1 MPWIPRSMWR
11 WRPGAMCSV
20 SRYRT
25 ESQRSNRATAVL
37 SENERHLPDS
47 GDIGIQRNEI
57 ARKGKRQVAAFEQR
71 VSGCSSECDSV
82 VINTAQYTIR
92 SPAVA
97 GSGAASGGG
106 KHKRPPR
113 PGVGSPPDKSPGH
126 PASRRHSRASARAPE
141 YSASC
146 APSSADAA
154 PADKPSGSPPLV
166 RHSHR

>member
-37 SENERHLPDS
+37 SENERHFPDS

-57 ARKGKRQVAAFEQR
+57 ARKGKRQVAAFEQSCSR
-71 VSGCSSECDSV
+71 CSSECDSV

-106 KHKRPPR
+106 RHERPPR
-113 PGVGSPPDKSPGH
+113 PGVGSPRPINRMGIPLHVVIVALPHVLQNIPHLVH
-126 PASRRHSRASARAPE
+126 PAALMQHPRMNRRDRR
-141 YSASC
+141 
-146 APSSADAA
+146 
-154 PADKPSGSPPLV
+154 
-166 RHSHR
+166 R